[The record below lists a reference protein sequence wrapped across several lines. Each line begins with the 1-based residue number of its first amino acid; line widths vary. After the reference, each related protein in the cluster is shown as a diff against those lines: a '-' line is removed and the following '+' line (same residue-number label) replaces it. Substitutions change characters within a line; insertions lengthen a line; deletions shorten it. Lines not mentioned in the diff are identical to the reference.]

1 MTPDEDDFD
10 LLRAWREEAREAPG
24 ELLDRR
30 VLKAAQAQQARRRA
44 VLPLAA
50 AMAACLAL
58 LLFAQRPQ
66 PVTAPAKIVQPM
78 AAAAM
83 PLSETSRILADP
95 AAMEQLTIHNM
106 PGGSAGQGISS

>member
-1 MTPDEDDFD
+1 MMPDEDDFD
-10 LLRAWREEAREAPG
+10 VLRAWREEAREAPG

-66 PVTAPAKIVQPM
+66 PVTAPAKTVQPM
-78 AAAAM
+78 AAAM
-83 PLSETSRILADP
+83 PLSDTSRILADP
-95 AAMEQLTIHNM
+95 GAMEQLTIHNM